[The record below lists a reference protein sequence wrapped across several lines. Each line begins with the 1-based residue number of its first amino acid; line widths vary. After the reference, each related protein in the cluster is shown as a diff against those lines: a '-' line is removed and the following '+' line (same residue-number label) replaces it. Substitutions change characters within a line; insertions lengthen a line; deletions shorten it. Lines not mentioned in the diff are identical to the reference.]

1 MSIRGFYN
9 KLNKL
14 GQYKTKFNSHLGF
27 AQLSSACIAIFSA
40 GWRFLPCLL
49 WPVLVEE
56 MFCEH
61 KIDIPMFVMVILK
74 RTYQKVIVF
83 FLNQTQKQPSTFW
96 LLSIKMAILSFITEI
111 QYTYQENFFD
121 LVAYSWLKKW
131 WLVLKNILIKA
142 KEVVMTFT

>member
-1 MSIRGFYN
+1 MEFIVENYL
-9 KLNKL
+9 K
-14 GQYKTKFNSHLGF
+14 
-27 AQLSSACIAIFSA
+27 SSDNLIEDVKGV
-40 GWRFLPCLL
+40 GWRFLPCRLL
-49 WPVLVEE
+49 PVLVEE

-111 QYTYQENFFD
+111 QYTYQEHFFD
-121 LVAYSWLKKW
+121 LVAYS
-131 WLVLKNILIKA
+131 
-142 KEVVMTFT
+142 